1 MNWLSEIWSAICDG
15 AKELWN
21 SCKRIIKATIS
32 FLHDIIDGLFD
43 ILEDLLGGDVP
54 SDVEDSPIKPFLGDI
69 NKLIENA
76 PVKKVGL
83 FDQRKNNYI
92 KGFYDTRT
100 GKIEKPTYV
109 AGDKVDDEL
118 LETMDDKPLIILG

>member
-1 MNWLSEIWSAICDG
+1 M
-15 AKELWN
+15 
-21 SCKRIIKATIS
+21 
-32 FLHDIIDGLFD
+32 HDIIDGLFD